1 MARSSK
7 ISLLKSLIK
16 LIFSGQLYIK
26 DGHLAKQAHDIPDGF
41 FGIGVAASDEPRYND
56 YLMDRLNELGI
67 RHVRVDLCSATD
79 NTHQVK
85 LLERLI
91 KKDFRVHL
99 HLLQGFEE
107 AKNILIDKEV
117 ENAWTSFVTSIVDQ
131 YGHSVE
137 LLEVG
142 STVIVL

>member
-26 DGHLAKQAHDIPDGF
+26 DGHLAKQAHDIPNGF
-41 FGIGVAASDEPRYND
+41 FGIGVAASNEPRYND
-56 YLMDRLNELGI
+56 YLINALNELGI
-67 RHVRVDLCSATD
+67 IHVRVDLCSATD
-79 NTHQVK
+79 NTHQIK

-91 KKDFRVHL
+91 KEDFRVHL

-107 AKNILIDKEV
+107 A
-117 ENAWTSFVTSIVDQ
+117 
-131 YGHSVE
+131 
-137 LLEVG
+137 
-142 STVIVL
+142 